1 MEWQIS
7 GKNME
12 VSEEVRR
19 HVEQKLGKLVR
30 HLPTLLLSQ
39 VEISQ
44 EKTRSPQDRYIVQ
57 VTLDNRGTLLRSEAR
72 ASDIYTAIDSVAGVL
87 DRQIERYKGKFYYRG
102 RGGATPRKE
111 EEGAPVAEDEEEA
124 PGKLVRVKR
133 FAIKPMSVEEAIEQM
148 ELLGHNFFLFRNS
161 EEQKLNLLYRRKDG
175 DYGLI
180 APEAP

>member
-12 VSEEVRR
+12 VGEDLRR
-19 HVEQKLGKLVR
+19 QVEQKLGKLAR
-30 HLPTLLLSQ
+30 HLPSLTLSQ

-44 EKTRSPQDRYIVQ
+44 EKTKSPQHRYIVQ
-57 VTLDNRGTLLRSEAR
+57 VTLDSKGTLLRSEAR
-72 ASDIYTAIDSVAGVL
+72 AADVFTAIDSVAAVL

-102 RGGATPRKE
+102 KGSATPRKE
-111 EEGAPVAEDEEEA
+111 ESAVAVSEEQM

-133 FAIKPMSVEEAIEQM
+133 FAIKPMSEEEAIEQM
-148 ELLGHNFFLFRNS
+148 ELLGHDFFLFWNS
-161 EEQKLNLLYRRKDG
+161 AEQKLNVLYRRKDG

-180 APEAP
+180 APEKP

>member
-72 ASDIYTAIDSVAGVL
+72 ASDVYTAIDSVSGVL
-87 DRQIERYKGKFYYRG
+87 DRQIERYKGKFYR
-102 RGGATPRKE
+102 
-111 EEGAPVAEDEEEA
+111 
-124 PGKLVRVKR
+124 
-133 FAIKPMSVEEAIEQM
+133 
-148 ELLGHNFFLFRNS
+148 
-161 EEQKLNLLYRRKDG
+161 
-175 DYGLI
+175 
-180 APEAP
+180 